1 MTSKAQKSFPAEGE
15 SFPWWADNARLTN
28 LDGRLLG
35 SHLAHAGLIVLWAGA
50 YILFELGRFNPELPM
65 YEQGLILLPNLAR
78 LGLGV
83 GAGGKIV
90 DTYPYFAVG
99 AIHLISS
106 AFLAFGGIFHSL
118 KGSATLAE
126 RTSFFGYKWESADKM
141 TTILGIHL
149 VLLGVGAFLGVAKA
163 MYFGGLSDTTVG
175 QVRVISEPTLN
186 PAVIFGYLFGAGC
199 KHWLAPLDN
208 LEDVVGGH
216 IWLGILCIT
225 GGFWH
230 ICTQPFPSPKRLF
243 IWSGE
248 AYLSYSLGDE
258 TLMGLIATYFLTV
271 NHTVYPEVFYGP
283 VGLTVSEAAVVS
295 SGIWLATSHFVLAI
309 VALSGYIW
317 HALRIRTKAAGF
329 DFRSGDFV
337 GRTAGEVQ
345 VASLPT
351 GVSFSDITVTFLR
364 NLPIYRKGFSPIV
377 RGWEVSLAQGYFLV
391 GLLAV
396 LIRLQEKGLTPLAG
410 WLATLTL
417 ILIWDLALSV
427 GEIPNQEKDKS
438 FYWHKTP
445 EDGSLFRGGFVIGA
459 TSGAFLGYLLLEN
472 VSGIDAILRGSVN

>member
-50 YILFELGRFNPELPM
+50 YTLFELGRFNPELPI

-126 RTSFFGYKWESADKM
+126 RTSFFGYKWEDADKM

-149 VLLGVGAFLGVAKA
+149 VLLGVGAFLGGAKP

-199 KHWLAPLDN
+199 KHWLAPLYN

-216 IWLGILCIT
+216 IWLGILCIA

-248 AYLSYSLGDE
+248 AHLSYSLGDE
-258 TLMGLIATYFLTV
+258 ALMGLIATYFLTV

-283 VGLTVSEAAVVS
+283 VGLRVSDAAVVS
-295 SGIWLATSHFVLAI
+295 SGTRLATSHFVLAI
-309 VALSGYIW
+309 VALSGHIW

-351 GVSFSDITVTFLR
+351 GVSFSDITVTFWR

-377 RGWEVSLAQGYFLV
+377 RGWKVSLAQGYFLV

-410 WLATLTL
+410 LLATLTL

-445 EDGSLFRGGFVIGA
+445 EDGSLFRGGFVIGG

>member
-1 MTSKAQKSFPAEGE
+1 
-15 SFPWWADNARLTN
+15 
-28 LDGRLLG
+28 
-35 SHLAHAGLIVLWAGA
+35 
-50 YILFELGRFNPELPM
+50 
-65 YEQGLILLPNLAR
+65 
-78 LGLGV
+78 
-83 GAGGKIV
+83 
-90 DTYPYFAVG
+90 
-99 AIHLISS
+99 
-106 AFLAFGGIFHSL
+106 GGICHSL

-141 TTILGIHL
+141 TTFLGIHL
-149 VLLGVGAFLGVAKA
+149 VLLGVGAFLGAAKA

-175 QVRVISEPTLN
+175 QVPVISEPTLN

-199 KHWLAPLDN
+199 KHWLVPLDN

-216 IWLGILCIT
+216 IWLGILCIA

-248 AYLSYSLGDE
+248 AYLSYSLGHE

-317 HALRIRTKAAGF
+317 HALRIRTKVAGF

-351 GVSFSDITVTFLR
+351 GVSFSDITLTFLR
-364 NLPIYRKGFSPIV
+364 NLPIYRKGLSPIV
-377 RGWEVSLAQGYFLV
+377 WGLEVSLAHGYFLV
-391 GLLAV
+391 GLVAV
-396 LIRLQEKGLTPLAG
+396 LIRLQAKGLTPLAG
-410 WLATLTL
+410 LRATLTL
-417 ILIWDLALSV
+417 ILIWAIVLSV
-427 GEIPNQEKDKS
+427 SARPNQAKDKS

-445 EDGSLFRGGFVIGA
+445 EEGSSFRGGFVIGG

>member
-1 MTSKAQKSFPAEGE
+1 VTSKAQKSCPAEGF
-15 SFPWWADNARLTN
+15 SFPWWAGNARLTN

-35 SHLAHAGLIVLWAGA
+35 SHLALWAGA
-50 YILFELGRFNPELPM
+50 YILFELGRFNPELAV
-65 YEQGLILLPNLAR
+65 YEQGLILLPNLAK

-118 KGSATLAE
+118 KGSATLPE
-126 RTSFFGYKWESADKM
+126 RTSFFGYKWEDADKM

-163 MYFGGLSDTTVG
+163 MYFGGLYETTLG

-186 PAVIFGYLFGAGC
+186 PAALFGYLFGAGC
-199 KHWLAPLDN
+199 KHWLAAVDN

-216 IWLGILCIT
+216 IWVGILCIA
-225 GGFWH
+225 GGFCH
-230 ICTQPFPSPKRLF
+230 LRTQPFPSPKRLF
-243 IWSGE
+243 MWSGE
-248 AYLSYSLGDE
+248 AYLCYSLGDE
-258 TLMGLIATYFLTV
+258 ALMGFIAAYFVTV

-283 VGLTVSEAAVVS
+283 VGLTGFDAAVVS

-309 VALSGYIW
+309 VALSGHIW
-317 HALRIRTKAAGF
+317 DALRIRTKAAGF

-351 GVSFSDITVTFLR
+351 GVSFSDITVIFLR

-377 RGWEVSLAQGYFLV
+377 RGWQVSLGQGYFLV

-417 ILIWDLALSV
+417 NSDLGSRPFCWLAPKSGKRQVILLA
-427 GEIPNQEKDKS
+427 
-438 FYWHKTP
+438 
-445 EDGSLFRGGFVIGA
+445 
-459 TSGAFLGYLLLEN
+459 
-472 VSGIDAILRGSVN
+472 

>member
-1 MTSKAQKSFPAEGE
+1 MTSKAKKSFPAEGE
-15 SFPWWADNARLTN
+15 SFLWWAGNARLTN

-106 AFLAFGGIFHSL
+106 AFLGFGGIFHSL
-118 KGSATLAE
+118 KESATLEE
-126 RTSFFGYKWESADKM
+126 RTPFFGYKWEDPDKM

-149 VLLGVGAFLGVAKA
+149 VLQGVGAYLLVAKA
-163 MYFGGLSDTTVG
+163 MYFGGLYDTTVG

-186 PAVIFGYLFGAGC
+186 PAVIFGYLFGAGG
-199 KHWLAPLDN
+199 KHWLAVVDN

-216 IWLGILCIT
+216 IGVGILCIAD
-225 GGFWH
+225 GLWH
-230 ICTQPFPSPKRLF
+230 IRTQPFPSPQRLF
-243 IWSGE
+243 IGSGE

-258 TLMGLIATYFLTV
+258 VLMGFIAAYFVTV
-271 NHTVYPEVFYGP
+271 NHTVYPEVFYCP
-283 VGLTVSEAAVVS
+283 VGLTGADAAVVS
-295 SGIWLATSHFVLAI
+295 SGTRLTTSHFVLAI
-309 VALSGYIW
+309 VALSGHIW

-337 GRTAGEVQ
+337 GRTPAEVQ
-345 VASLPT
+345 VASVHT
-351 GVSFSDITVTFLR
+351 GVSFSDITVTFFEELASLR
-364 NLPIYRKGFSPIV
+364 QEFVCDSPGIGSEFSSRIFPGRITCCV
-377 RGWEVSLAQGYFLV
+377 DSVAGKRVDTAGGLAGDADINYDLGDRPFCWRSPKSGKTPV
-391 GLLAV
+391 ILLA
-396 LIRLQEKGLTPLAG
+396 
-410 WLATLTL
+410 
-417 ILIWDLALSV
+417 
-427 GEIPNQEKDKS
+427 
-438 FYWHKTP
+438 
-445 EDGSLFRGGFVIGA
+445 
-459 TSGAFLGYLLLEN
+459 
-472 VSGIDAILRGSVN
+472 

>member
-1 MTSKAQKSFPAEGE
+1 VTSKAQKSFPAEGE
-15 SFPWWADNARLTN
+15 SSLGWAGNARLTN
-28 LDGRLLG
+28 LDGSLLG
-35 SHLAHAGLIVLWAGA
+35 SHVAHAGLIVLWAGA

-65 YEQGLILLPNLAR
+65 YEQRLILSPNLAR

-106 AFLAFGGIFHSL
+106 AFLGFGGIFHSL
-118 KGSATLAE
+118 KESATLEE
-126 RTSFFGYKWESADKM
+126 RTPFFGYRWEDADKM

-149 VLLGVGAFLGVAKA
+149 VLQGVGAFLLVAKA
-163 MYFGGLSDTTVG
+163 MYFGGLYDTTVG

-186 PAVIFGYLFGAGC
+186 PAVIFGYLFGAGG
-199 KHWLAPLDN
+199 KHWLAAVDN
-208 LEDVVGGH
+208 LEEVVGGH
-216 IWLGILCIT
+216 IWVGILCIA
-225 GGFWH
+225 GGLWH
-230 ICTQPFPSPKRLF
+230 IRTQPFPSPKRLF

-248 AYLSYSLGDE
+248 AYLSYRLGDE
-258 TLMGLIATYFLTV
+258 ALMGFIAAYFVAV
-271 NHTVYPEVFYGP
+271 NHTVYPEVFYGG
-283 VGLTVSEAAVVS
+283 VGLTGADAAVFS
-295 SGIWLATSHFVLAI
+295 SGTRLATSHCVLAI
-309 VALSGYIW
+309 VALSGHLW
-317 HALRIRTKAAGF
+317 HALRMRTKAAGF

-337 GRTAGEVQ
+337 GRTAAEVQ
-345 VASLPT
+345 VASVPT

-364 NLPIYRKGFSPIV
+364 NLPLYRKGLSAIV
-377 RGWEVSLAQGYFLV
+377 RGLEVSLAHGYFLV

-410 WLATLTL
+410 LLATLTL
-417 ILIWDLALSV
+417 ILMWAIALSV
-427 GEIPNQEKDKS
+427 GDRPNQEKDNS

-445 EDGSLFRGGFVIGA
+445 EDGSLFRGGFVIGG

>member
-1 MTSKAQKSFPAEGE
+1 VTSKAQKSFPAEGE
-15 SFPWWADNARLTN
+15 SFPWWAGNARLTN

-35 SHLAHAGLIVLWAGA
+35 SHVAHAGLIVLWAGA

-126 RTSFFGYKWESADKM
+126 RTSFFGYKWEDADKK

-163 MYFGGLSDTTVG
+163 MYFGGLYDTTVG

-186 PAVIFGYLFGAGC
+186 PAVFFGYLFGAGG
-199 KHWLAPLDN
+199 KHWLATVDN

-216 IWLGILCIT
+216 IWVGILCIA

-230 ICTQPFPSPKRLF
+230 IRTQPFPWPKRLF

-248 AYLSYSLGDE
+248 TYLSYSLGHE
-258 TLMGLIATYFLTV
+258 ALMGFIATYFVTV
-271 NHTVYPEVFYGP
+271 NDTVYPEVFYGP
-283 VGLTVSEAAVVS
+283 VGLTGADAAVFS
-295 SGIWLATSHFVLAI
+295 SGTRLATSHFVLAI
-309 VALSGYIW
+309 VALSGHIW
-317 HALRIRTKAAGF
+317 HALRMRTKAAGF

-337 GRTAGEVQ
+337 GRTAAEFQ
-345 VASLPT
+345 VASVPT

-364 NLPIYRKGFSPIV
+364 NLPLDRKGLSAIV
-377 RGWEVSLAQGYFLV
+377 RGLEVSLAHGYFLV
-391 GLLAV
+391 GLVAV
-396 LIRLQEKGLTPLAG
+396 LIRLQAKGLTPLAG
-410 WLATLTL
+410 LLATLTL
-417 ILIWDLALSV
+417 ILIWAIALSV
-427 GEIPNQEKDKS
+427 GDRPNLEKDKS

-445 EDGSLFRGGFVIGA
+445 EDGSLFRGRFVIGG

>member
-1 MTSKAQKSFPAEGE
+1 MTSKAEKSFPAEGE
-15 SFPWWADNARLTN
+15 SFLWWAGNARLTN

-106 AFLAFGGIFHSL
+106 AFLGFGGIFHSL
-118 KGSATLAE
+118 KGSATLEE
-126 RTSFFGYKWESADKM
+126 RTSFFGYKWEDSDKM

-149 VLLGVGAFLGVAKA
+149 VLLGVAAFLLVAKA
-163 MYFGGLSDTTVG
+163 MYFGGLYDTTVG

-186 PAVIFGYLFGAGC
+186 PAVIFGYLFGAGG
-199 KHWLAPLDN
+199 KHWLAAVDN

-216 IWLGILCIT
+216 IWVGILCIA

-230 ICTQPFPSPKRLF
+230 IRTQPFPSPKRLF

-258 TLMGLIATYFLTV
+258 ALMGLIAAYFVTV
-271 NHTVYPEVFYGP
+271 NHTVYPEVFYGF
-283 VGLTVSEAAVVS
+283 VGLTGSDAAVFS
-295 SGIWLATSHFVLAI
+295 SETRLATSHFVLAI
-309 VALSGYIW
+309 VALSGHIW
-317 HALRIRTKAAGF
+317 HALRRRTKAAGF
-329 DFRSGDFV
+329 DFQSGDFV
-337 GRTAGEVQ
+337 GRTAAEVQ
-345 VASLPT
+345 VASVPT

-364 NLPIYRKGFSPIV
+364 NLPLYRKGLSAIV
-377 RGWEVSLAQGYFLV
+377 RGLKVSLA
-391 GLLAV
+391 
-396 LIRLQEKGLTPLAG
+396 
-410 WLATLTL
+410 
-417 ILIWDLALSV
+417 
-427 GEIPNQEKDKS
+427 
-438 FYWHKTP
+438 
-445 EDGSLFRGGFVIGA
+445 
-459 TSGAFLGYLLLEN
+459 
-472 VSGIDAILRGSVN
+472 

>member
-15 SFPWWADNARLTN
+15 SFPRWADNDRLTN

-83 GAGGKIV
+83 GAGGKSV

-126 RTSFFGYKWESADKM
+126 RTSFFGYKWEDADKM

-149 VLLGVGAFLGVAKA
+149 VWLGVGAFLGVAKA

-175 QVRVISEPTLN
+175 QVRVISEPRLN

-199 KHWLAPLDN
+199 KHSIAPLNN
-208 LEDVVGGH
+208 LEDVVGSH
-216 IWLGILCIT
+216 IWLGILCIA

-248 AYLSYSLGDE
+248 AYLSYSLGGE
-258 TLMGLIATYFLTV
+258 ALMGLIATYFLTV

-283 VGLTVSEAAVVS
+283 VRLTVSDAAVVS
-295 SGIWLATSHFVLAI
+295 SGTRLATSHFVLAI
-309 VALSGYIW
+309 VALSGHIW

-377 RGWEVSLAQGYFLV
+377 RRWEVSLAQGSLLV

-410 WLATLTL
+410 LLATLTL

-445 EDGSLFRGGFVIGA
+445 EDGSLFRGGCVIGA